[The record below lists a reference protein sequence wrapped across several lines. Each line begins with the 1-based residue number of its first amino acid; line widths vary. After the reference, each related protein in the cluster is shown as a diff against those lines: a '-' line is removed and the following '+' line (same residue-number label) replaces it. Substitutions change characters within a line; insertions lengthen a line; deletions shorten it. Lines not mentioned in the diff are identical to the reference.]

1 MPSNKIS
8 RKDAGIL
15 ALVAAFNLGIYLL
28 ASHLKFRI
36 GFPLDD
42 AWIHQTYARNF
53 AAWGQWAFWEGQ
65 TSGGS
70 TAPLWSAF
78 LALGYWLKISFYVW
92 AFVLGG
98 VFLWGIALLGERFLR
113 KTVSAYRPEL
123 PWAGIFLLG
132 EWHLLWA
139 SLSGMETLLYALLVA
154 AVLVFLA
161 ESKGNYFLFGAL
173 IGISIWVR
181 PGGVTLLGPV
191 VVVILLSGK
200 MFKKILQDLFNL
212 FLSFGVFLALYLFF
226 NLAITGT
233 PYPNTF
239 YAKQAEYA
247 SLQLAPLW
255 ARFFGEAQLPLIGA
269 GALLLPAALYFG
281 WHALRRRD
289 VGTLVGGLWF
299 LGYAALYA
307 WKLPVTYQH
316 GRYMIPAMPIY
327 FFWGLSGLS
336 RLLADSHRVHW
347 KKLGAFAWR
356 SALILVWFAFYGL
369 GAKSYAEDVA
379 FIESEMVT
387 TAHWVA
393 ENLPP
398 DALIAAHDIG
408 ALGYFDGR
416 ELVDLAGL
424 VSPDV
429 ISILRDEEELT
440 LYLNDQEVDYLIV
453 FPSWYETLSEGLPLV
468 YNTDSPF
475 ALLMNGEN
483 MSVYQWVR

>member
-15 ALVAAFNLGIYLL
+15 ALVAAFNLSIYLL

-53 AAWGQWAFWEGQ
+53 AAWGQWVFWEGQ

-98 VFLWGIALLGERFLR
+98 VLLWGIALLGERFLR

-161 ESKGNYFLFGAL
+161 EGKRNYFLFGAL

-200 MFKKILQDLFNL
+200 MFKKILRDLFNL
-212 FLSFGVFLALYLFF
+212 FLSFGIFLALYLFF

-336 RLLADSHRVHW
+336 RLLADSHCVHW

>member
-1 MPSNKIS
+1 
-8 RKDAGIL
+8 
-15 ALVAAFNLGIYLL
+15 
-28 ASHLKFRI
+28 
-36 GFPLDD
+36 
-42 AWIHQTYARNF
+42 
-53 AAWGQWAFWEGQ
+53 
-65 TSGGS
+65 
-70 TAPLWSAF
+70 
-78 LALGYWLKISFYVW
+78 
-92 AFVLGG
+92 
-98 VFLWGIALLGERFLR
+98 
-113 KTVSAYRPEL
+113 
-123 PWAGIFLLG
+123 
-132 EWHLLWA
+132 
-139 SLSGMETLLYALLVA
+139 LVA

>member
-15 ALVAAFNLGIYLL
+15 ALVAAFNLSIYLL

-483 MSVYQWVR
+483 MSVYQWAR